1 MRAIVSRLL
10 RICAR
15 IRAVLADTFGS
26 GSFGSGLEAAARPV
40 LLDDLALLGD
50 LAVER
55 VVFRPFELAK
65 PAFSFGLLRL
75 DLAVGD
81 AFTVLALVAEELDL
95 RRKRRWTFLIS
106 STSSAF
112 LIPCHPGTP

>member
-1 MRAIVSRLL
+1 MVSRRL

-26 GSFGSGLEAAARPV
+26 GSFGSGLDVADRPV
-40 LLDDLALLGD
+40 LLDDLVPLDD

-55 VVFRPFELAK
+55 VVVRLFELTV
-65 PAFSFGLLRL
+65 PAVSFALLRL
-75 DLAVGD
+75 DLSVGD
-81 AFTVLALVAEELDL
+81 DLAVFAFVADELDL

-112 LIPCHPGTP
+112 FIPCQPGTP

>member
-1 MRAIVSRLL
+1 M
-10 RICAR
+10 
-15 IRAVLADTFGS
+15 ADTFGS
-26 GSFGSGLEAAARPV
+26 GSFGNGLDVADRAV
-40 LLDDLALLGD
+40 LLDDLALDD

-55 VVFRPFELAK
+55 VVVRAFELAE

-81 AFTVLALVAEELDL
+81 DFADLAFVPEELDL

-112 LIPCHPGTP
+112 FIPCQPGTP